1 MKFNNVYIENEIEN
15 SFNTIEILKRIKYK
29 KIIICKKYSEVF
41 NPKNQNFRI
50 QKKDKPKYYFS

>member
-41 NPKNQNFRI
+41 NPKIKTLESKR
-50 QKKDKPKYYFS
+50 